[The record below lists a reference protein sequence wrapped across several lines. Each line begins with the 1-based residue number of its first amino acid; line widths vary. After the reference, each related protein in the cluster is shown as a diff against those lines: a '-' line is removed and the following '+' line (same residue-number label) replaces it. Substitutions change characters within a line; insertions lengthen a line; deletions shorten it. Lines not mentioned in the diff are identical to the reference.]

1 LNESSLPLTARLRA
15 GESPEL
21 LKLAA
26 RGLLPVEPD
35 ELIPVQVALARGDD
49 PELAAEASSS
59 LRQLSSR
66 LAAAYLESAAG
77 PEELAYFALE
87 IGHPRLVEAVLR
99 RRDAPRPL
107 LVALA
112 GTLTSELQEVLLL
125 RQDAVVEEPAILD
138 ALEHN
143 PRLSNYTRRR
153 IGEFREHLLP
163 RRRRAAR
170 PEAEEEQEAPEE
182 ATEEEVRAAV
192 AAAKAARAA
201 GVELIEHEE
210 ALGLAES
217 ELRALPVSVRLRL
230 ARGAPRVL
238 RGIMLRDPNPQVA
251 IHVLRTNA
259 LSDAEVEQIAQNR
272 TIDEEVL
279 DFIVNSRGWIRKYP
293 ILRALVGNPRTPI
306 AAAVR
311 LVPRLSVRDLRQI
324 WRDRNASQAVRDT
337 AGRLYR
343 IKRM

>member
-1 LNESSLPLTARLRA
+1 MSESSLPLTARLRA

-66 LAAAYLESAAG
+66 LAAAYLERAAG
-77 PEELAYFALE
+77 PEEMAYFALE

-112 GTLTSELQEVLLL
+112 ATLPPELQEALLL

-143 PRLSNYTRRR
+143 PRLSAYTRRR

-163 RRRRAAR
+163 RRRRAR
-170 PEAEEEQEAPEE
+170 PEAEEEAPEE
-182 ATEEEVRAAV
+182 ATDAEVSAAV
-192 AAAKAARAA
+192 AAVKAARPPGA
-201 GVELIEHEE
+201 GVEAIEHEE

-217 ELRALPVSVRLRL
+217 ELRSLPVSVRLRL

-259 LSDAEVEQIAQNR
+259 LSDAEVEQIAGNR

-279 DFIVNSRGWIRKYP
+279 EYINNHRGWIRKYP
-293 ILRALVGNPRTPI
+293 ILRALVANPRTPI
-306 AAAVR
+306 STAVR
-311 LVPRLSVRDLRQI
+311 LVPRLSVRDLRQL
-324 WRDRNASQAVRDT
+324 WRDRNAAQAVRDT

-343 IKRM
+343 IKRL